1 MNYLVLHRSMRFAH
15 DDKNYACLNNVSS
28 PGSLSHVSMPSYHVV
43 SALLPADIK
52 TSCIAHLHQQRPP

>member
-28 PGSLSHVSMPSYHVV
+28 PRQSLTRVDAFVSRRVGTV
-43 SALLPADIK
+43 A
-52 TSCIAHLHQQRPP
+52 R